1 MSLLTFFVIIDYYSV
16 LEVDNLKKKIIIIIL
31 VVIFTINMSACSAP
45 DEKRYQASFLE
56 LFDTVTT
63 IVGYAPSKEKFTE
76 YSQMIHD
83 YLEEYNQ
90 LFDIYNDY
98 KDINNLKTI
107 NDNAGIKPI
116 KVDQEIIDL
125 LLYSKKIYELTDGK
139 VNIAYGSVLLL
150 WHEHRIEGLENPEIA
165 TLPDFKELEDRSNHT
180 DINQIIIDEDACTVY
195 LKDKDM
201 SLDVGAIAKGYAVEK
216 VAQKM
221 KEKGFVQGMISVGGN
236 VRTLASKYDEKGN
249 LVPWEVGIKN
259 PDLNSEKA
267 TLYTLN
273 LSEYSLVTSGIYE
286 RYYTVDGKQ
295 YHHIIDPETL
305 MPAQYFVSVS
315 IVGQDSGSADAL
327 STAIFNMSYD
337 KGIDLIEELDGIE
350 AMWVFYDGTMKYSS
364 GFQSMIR
371 D

>member
-1 MSLLTFFVIIDYYSV
+1 M
-16 LEVDNLKKKIIIIIL
+16 KKKVIIIIA
-31 VVIFTINMSACSAP
+31 VFMFTINISSCSAP
-45 DEKRYQASFLE
+45 EEKRYQANFLE

-63 IVGYAPSKEKFTE
+63 IVGYAPSKEVFTD
-76 YSQMIHD
+76 YSQIIHD
-83 YLEEYNQ
+83 YLEEYHQ

-98 KDINNLKTI
+98 KGINNLKTI

-125 LLYSKKIYELTDGK
+125 LLYSKQMYELTQGK

-150 WHEHRIEGLENPEIA
+150 WHEHRIEGLENPETA
-165 TLPDFKELEDRSNHT
+165 SLPDFNALKDRSNHT

-195 LKDKDM
+195 LTDKDM

-216 VAQKM
+216 VAQKIR
-221 KEKGFVQGMISVGGN
+221 EKGFVQGMISVGGN
-236 VRTLASKYDEKGN
+236 VRSLGSKYDEKGN

-259 PDLNSEKA
+259 PDLSSEKA
-267 TLYTLN
+267 TLYILN

-295 YHHIIDPETL
+295 YHHVIDPETL
-305 MPAQYFVSVS
+305 MPGQYFASVS
-315 IVGQDSGSADAL
+315 IVSQDSGLADVL

-337 KGIDLIEELDGIE
+337 KGIDLIEELDGTE
-350 AMWVFYDGTMKYSS
+350 AMWVHQDGTMKYSS
-364 GFQSMIR
+364 GFQSLIKN
-371 D
+371 